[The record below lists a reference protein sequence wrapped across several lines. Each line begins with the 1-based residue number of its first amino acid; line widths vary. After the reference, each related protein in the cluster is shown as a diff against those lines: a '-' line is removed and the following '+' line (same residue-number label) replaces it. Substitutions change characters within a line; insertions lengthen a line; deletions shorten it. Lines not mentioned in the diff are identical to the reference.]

1 MSVEPLA
8 HSAAPTALIADDEPL
23 LVDALRREL
32 ALVWPALRIVASVGD
47 GHGALEQIHAWQP
60 DVAFLD
66 ISMPGLSGLDVAR
79 ACAPLARP
87 PAIVFVTAYDAHA
100 LAAFDAAAVDY
111 LLKPLDTVRLAR
123 TVARLRERVAGRAID
138 PAAPP
143 ALERLLAQLEPRAS
157 APPLRFLRA
166 AKGDEVRLVPLDD
179 VLYLEAA
186 DKYVAVTTR
195 SDALWIR
202 ASLRELLTQLDPAR
216 FWQVHRG
223 TVVNIDQVEGA
234 RVNGF
239 GRMTLTLRAHP
250 ATVAVSR
257 QYAHLFRQM

>member
-1 MSVEPLA
+1 MSGVPQMEA
-8 HSAAPTALIADDEPL
+8 GAPTALIADDESL
-23 LVDALRREL
+23 LIDALRREL
-32 ALVWPALRIVASVGD
+32 ALVWPALRIVATVGD
-47 GHGALEQIHAWQP
+47 GRGAIERIRALQP

-66 ISMPGLSGLDVAR
+66 ISMPGATGLEVAR

-87 PAIVFVTAYDAHA
+87 PAIVFVTAYDEHA

-111 LLKPLDTVRLAR
+111 LLKPLETARLAR
-123 TVARLRERVAGRAID
+123 TVARLGERLAGRAAD
-138 PAAPP
+138 PLAQP
-143 ALERLLAQLEPRAS
+143 ALERLLARLEPRVS

-166 AKGDEVRLVPLDD
+166 AQGETVRLVPVDD

-195 SDALWIR
+195 DEALWIR
-202 ASLRELLTQLDPAR
+202 ASLRELLAQLDPAR

-223 TVVNIDQVEGA
+223 TVVNVDHVESA

-239 GRMTLTLRAHP
+239 GKMTLTLRAHA

>member
-1 MSVEPLA
+1 MSYAPLTDGD
-8 HSAAPTALIADDEPL
+8 APTALIADDEPL
-23 LVDALRREL
+23 LIETLRREL
-32 ALVWPALRIVASVGD
+32 ALVWPTLRIVATVGD
-47 GHGALEQIHAWQP
+47 GRAAIEQIRALQP

-66 ISMPGLSGLDVAR
+66 ISMPGATGLDVAR

-87 PAIVFVTAYDAHA
+87 PAIVFVTAYDEHA
-100 LAAFDAAAVDY
+100 LAAFDAEAIDY
-111 LLKPLDTVRLAR
+111 LLKPLDTARLAR
-123 TVARLRERVAGRAID
+123 TVARLRERLATPLAQ
-138 PAAPP
+138 P
-143 ALERLLAQLEPRAS
+143 ALARLLAQLEPRAS

-166 AKGDEVRLVPLDD
+166 AKGETVRLVPVED

-195 SDALWIR
+195 DEALWIR
-202 ASLRELLTQLDPAR
+202 ASLRELLAQLDPAR

-223 TVVNIDQVEGA
+223 TVVNVDHVESA

-239 GRMTLTLRAHP
+239 GKMTLTLRAHA